1 MMKTLRFLQFL
12 LRDARK
18 MMLFMVAAGIV
29 AGLSSVGLLVVIN
42 KLIGADGSVP
52 RMLGAAFVGLALLKV
67 GANYASQLL
76 LVKFAQDTITRL
88 GMGLCWKI
96 IRAPYRTLE
105 TRGAHAILATLT
117 EDTNALAWAV
127 NCLPGLAVNLAIIAG
142 CSAYLAWLS
151 WQAFVGVVI
160 LSILGLLGYR
170 QLYNRLLESSLA
182 VREAKGALFGHFRS
196 LTEGIKELMLHRARR
211 EAFVSIDVEQAVQAM
226 RESNLLATR
235 QYLNSESWTQ
245 LLFYGLIG
253 MILLVFPSLLSLS
266 GESLTGYAFA
276 MLYMIGP
283 MWGVIGMV
291 PTLSRGQIALEKIE
305 ELGVELDG
313 SGREGGA
320 ERAIDKGPHRVEFA
334 AARFTYDAGKDDERQ
349 FTLGPLDLTIETG
362 ELLFVVGG
370 NGSGKSTFVK
380 LLTGLYRPQAGSVSL
395 NGEAIVAATQ
405 DWYRQ
410 HFAAVFSDFYL
421 FQRLLGLDPDL
432 VSGQADEWLK
442 ALRVQHKVTI
452 QNGEYSTVNLSQGQR
467 KRLALVT
474 AMLED
479 RPFYVFD
486 EWAADQDPQYKE
498 IFYGELLPALRSRG
512 KGVIVVTHDDRYFH
526 LGDRVLKLDEGRIAE
541 VSYGASRAAGGRTV
555 QLLKPVPRPA
565 AGNGP
570 C

>member
-29 AGLSSVGLLVVIN
+29 AGLSSVGLLAVIN

-320 ERAIDKGPHRVEFA
+320 ERAIDKGPHRVEFT
-334 AARFTYDAGKDDERQ
+334 AARFTYDAGKDDDRQ

>member
-320 ERAIDKGPHRVEFA
+320 ERAIDKGPHRVEFT
-334 AARFTYDAGKDDERQ
+334 AARFTYDAGKDDDRQ

-380 LLTGLYRPQAGSVSL
+380 LLTGLYRPQVGSVSL

>member
-29 AGLSSVGLLVVIN
+29 AGLSSVGLLAVIN

-320 ERAIDKGPHRVEFA
+320 ERAIDKGPHRVEFT
-334 AARFTYDAGKDDERQ
+334 AARFTYDAGKDDDRQ

-380 LLTGLYRPQAGSVSL
+380 LLTGLYRPQVGSVSL

>member
-29 AGLSSVGLLVVIN
+29 AGLSSVGLLAVIN

-320 ERAIDKGPHRVEFA
+320 ERAIDKGPHRVEFT
-334 AARFTYDAGKDDERQ
+334 AARFNYDAGKDDDRQ

-380 LLTGLYRPQAGSVSL
+380 LLTGLYRPQVGSVSL

>member
-1 MMKTLRFLQFL
+1 MMKTVRFLQFL
-12 LRDARK
+12 LRDARS
-18 MMLFMVAAGIV
+18 MMLFMVLAGIA
-29 AGLSSVGLLVVIN
+29 AGLSSVGLLAVIN
-42 KLIGADGSVP
+42 KLISAGGSVP
-52 RMLGAAFVGLALLKV
+52 RLLGAAFIGLALLKV

-105 TRGAHAILATLT
+105 TRGAPAILATLT

-151 WQAFVGVVI
+151 WQAFAGVVI
-160 LSILGLLGYR
+160 LSVLGLLGYR
-170 QLYNRLLESSLA
+170 QLYNRLLDSSLA
-182 VREAKGALFGHFRS
+182 VREAKGTLFGHFRS
-196 LTEGIKELMLHRARR
+196 LTEGTKELMLHRARR
-211 EAFVSIDVEQAVQAM
+211 EAFVSTDVEQAVQAM
-226 RESNLLATR
+226 RASNLAATK
-235 QYLNSESWTQ
+235 QYLYSECWTQ

-283 MWGVIGMV
+283 RWGVIGMV
-291 PTLSRGQIALEKIE
+291 PTMSRGRIALEKIE

-313 SGREGGA
+313 SSKEGGA
-320 ERAIDKGPHRVEFA
+320 DRLIDKGPHRIEFSA
-334 AARFTYDAGKDDERQ
+334 AQFTYEAGKDDDRQ
-349 FTLGPLDLTIETG
+349 FTLGPIDLAIETG

-380 LLTGLYRPQAGSVSL
+380 LLTGLYRPQSGAVRM
-395 NGEAIVAATQ
+395 NGETIAAETQ

-421 FQRLLGLDPDL
+421 FKRLLGLDPGL
-432 VSGQADEWLK
+432 VADQADEWLK
-442 ALRVQHKVTI
+442 ALRIQHKVTI
-452 QNGEYSTVNLSQGQR
+452 QDGEYSTVNLSQGQR

-498 IFYGELLPALRSRG
+498 IFYGELLPALRARG

-541 VSYGASRAAGGRTV
+541 VTLQSSRAVTGRSTA
-555 QLLKPVPRPA
+555 QLKPVLRPA
-565 AGNGP
+565 AGGGAG
-570 C
+570 